1 MRQSSKGQQT
11 LDREIILFLL
21 LYTDFLNSI
30 DKLTNNNN

>member
-11 LDREIILFLL
+11 LAREIILFLL
-21 LYTDFLNSI
+21 LYTDFLNRI